1 MVEDGNICLVISR
14 VFGDSSS
21 FTSLSS
27 IVKGIR
33 WAVNKQKVKVVNL
46 SLTGGVYS
54 VTSDRFFKRLTTK
67 KGVLVVAASGNGGSS
82 VTSYPAGYDSVLS
95 VGAID
100 ENKNRA
106 SFSQYNNMV
115 DFTAPGVD
123 VMVRNSKMLV
133 G

>member
-1 MVEDGNICLVISR
+1 
-14 VFGDSSS
+14 
-21 FTSLSS
+21 
-27 IVKGIR
+27 
-33 WAVNKQKVKVVNL
+33 
-46 SLTGGVYS
+46 
-54 VTSDRFFKRLTTK
+54 
-67 KGVLVVAASGNGGSS
+67 